1 MDRENERVG
10 THKEPARQLQTL
22 PAELLWD
29 GLVLKDDIFNHTG
42 AVLLLPKGETI
53 TKSRLEKLMGFYG
66 DDRNIMVY
74 EETYLEIMT
83 DEHTSPEAR
92 QKLMEKHIGYTHL
105 QQNIGDLFERRDY
118 DAWLNRDKLAP
129 LIREVASKL
138 ENFDPV
144 MILSCINFPRPMDE
158 GLQRHSLNVALLNG
172 MQAEWLELPPD
183 DVNTLVL
190 AGLLHDI
197 GKTMIPEE
205 ILNAPRRLTAEETA
219 VMRAHPVYSDQ
230 LLAGKFDDNVRLA
243 ARHHHEKLNGKGYP
257 DGVAGDELGFSARIT
272 AISDIYDAMVS
283 ARSYKGAR
291 LPLDVFDMLYQE
303 EFDGLDRSLVITFL
317 KNMRAR
323 YTNRQVMMSD
333 GRRGEILYIP
343 LNDADHP
350 IIGRGGEARQTDEA
364 WYCKE
369 ILPAAEGDYATGR

>member
-1 MDRENERVG
+1 MSTRELRS
-10 THKEPARQLQTL
+10 L
-22 PAELLWD
+22 PAEYLWD
-29 GLVLKDDIFNHTG
+29 GLVLNEDIFNHTG
-42 AVLLLPKGETI
+42 TVLLLPKGETI
-53 TKSRLEKLMGFYG
+53 TRDKLNKLMGFYG
-66 DDRNIMVY
+66 EDKNIMVY
-74 EETYLEIMT
+74 EETYLEIMN
-83 DEHTSPEAR
+83 DEHLPIEAR
-92 QKLMEKHIGYTHL
+92 QKLMENHVGYTRL
-105 QQNIGDLFERRDY
+105 QQNIGALFDRTDY
-118 DAWLNRDKLAP
+118 DSWLSTEKMAP
-129 LIREVASKL
+129 MIREVAGKIRDL
-138 ENFDPV
+138 DPV
-144 MILSCINFPRPMDE
+144 TILSCINFPRPMDE

-205 ILNAPRRLTAEETA
+205 ILNAPRKLTDEELKI
-219 VMRAHPVYSDQ
+219 MRNHPIYSDE
-230 LLAGKFDDNVRLA
+230 LLTGKFDDYVRLA
-243 ARHHHEKLNGKGYP
+243 ARHHHEKLNGTGYP
-257 DGVAGDELGFSARIT
+257 DGIADEEIGICARIT
-272 AISDIYDAMVS
+272 SISDIYDAMVS

-303 EFDGLDRSLVITFL
+303 KFDGLDRSLVISFL

-323 YTNRQVMMSD
+323 YTNRQVVMSN

-350 IIGRGGEARQTDEA
+350 IIRQGDDIRQTDDE

-369 ILPAAEGDYATGR
+369 ILAAN

>member
-1 MDRENERVG
+1 MSTRELRS
-10 THKEPARQLQTL
+10 L
-22 PAELLWD
+22 PAEYLWD
-29 GLVLKDDIFNHTG
+29 GLVLKEDIFNHTG
-42 AVLLLPKGETI
+42 TVLLLPKGETI
-53 TKSRLEKLMGFYG
+53 TKRKLDKLMGFYG
-66 DDRNIMVY
+66 ENKNVMVY
-74 EETYLEIMT
+74 EETYLEIMS
-83 DEHTSPEAR
+83 DEHLPEEAR
-92 QKLMEKHIGYTHL
+92 QKLMENHVGYAHL
-105 QQNIGDLFERRDY
+105 HENIGALFDRPDY
-118 DAWLNRDKLAP
+118 DSWLSTEKLAP
-129 LIREVASKL
+129 LIREVSSKL
-138 ENFDPV
+138 EDFDPV
-144 MILSCINFPRPMDE
+144 TILACINFPRPMDE

-172 MQAEWLELPPD
+172 MQAEWLELPSD

-205 ILNAPRRLTAEETA
+205 ILNAPRRLTDEELA
-219 VMRAHPVYSDQ
+219 IMRNHPVYSDE
-230 LLAGKFDDNVRLA
+230 LLKGKFDDFVRLA
-243 ARHHHEKLNGKGYP
+243 ARHHHEKLSGTGYP
-257 DGVAGDELGFSARIT
+257 DGIGGDDIGFCARIT

-303 EFDGLDRSLVITFL
+303 EFDGLDRDLVMTFL

-323 YTNRQVMMSD
+323 YTNRQVVMSN

-350 IIGRGGEARQTDEA
+350 IIRQDDDIRQTDEE

-369 ILPAAEGDYATGR
+369 ILSIG

>member
-1 MDRENERVG
+1 MDREKERVG
-10 THKEPARQLQTL
+10 TKGEKKRRLQTL
-22 PAELLWD
+22 PAEFLWD
-29 GLVLKDDIFNHTG
+29 GLVLKDDIFNYTG

-53 TKSRLEKLMGFYG
+53 TRSRLNKLMGFYG
-66 DDRNIMVY
+66 DNKNIMVY

-92 QKLMEKHIGYTHL
+92 QKMMENHVGYARL
-105 QQNIGDLFERRDY
+105 QRDIGDLFGRRDY
-118 DAWLNRDKLAP
+118 DAWLNREKLAP
-129 LIREVASKL
+129 LIREVSSRL

-144 MILSCINFPRPMDE
+144 TILSCINFPRPMDE

-190 AGLLHDI
+190 AGLVHDI

-205 ILNAPRRLTAEETA
+205 ILNAPRRLTDEELV
-219 VMRAHPVYSDQ
+219 VMRNHPVYSDE
-230 LLAGKFDDNVRLA
+230 LLSGKFDDNVRLA
-243 ARHHHEKLNGKGYP
+243 ARYP
-257 DGVAGDELGFSARIT
+257 DGIAGEQVGFCTRIT

-291 LPLDVFDMLYQE
+291 LPLDVFDMLYRE

-317 KNMRAR
+317 KNMRER
-323 YTNRQVMMSD
+323 YTNRQVIMSD

-343 LNDADHP
+343 FNDAEHP
-350 IIGRGGEARQTDEA
+350 IIRQGEEVRQTDED

-369 ILPAAEGDYATGR
+369 ILAAD

>member
-1 MDRENERVG
+1 
-10 THKEPARQLQTL
+10 
-22 PAELLWD
+22 
-29 GLVLKDDIFNHTG
+29 
-42 AVLLLPKGETI
+42 
-53 TKSRLEKLMGFYG
+53 
-66 DDRNIMVY
+66 MVY

-83 DEHTSPEAR
+83 DEHAPLEVR
-92 QKLMEKHIGYTHL
+92 QKLTENHVGYTHL
-105 QQNIGDLFERRDY
+105 HQNIGRLFSRPDPES
-118 DAWLNRDKLAP
+118 WLSSEEMEP
-129 LIREVASKL
+129 LIREVAGKL
-138 ENFDPV
+138 ENLEPV
-144 MILSCINFPRPMDE
+144 TIFSCINFPRPMDE

-172 MQAEWLELPPD
+172 MQGEWLGMSKD

-205 ILNAPRRLTAEETA
+205 ILNAPRRLTDEELV
-219 VMRAHPVYSDQ
+219 VMRRHPIYSDQ
-230 LLAGKFDDNVRLA
+230 LLTGRFDDDVRLA
-243 ARHHHEKLNGKGYP
+243 ARHHHEKLSGTGYP
-257 DGVAGDELGFSARIT
+257 DRIAGEEIGFCARIT

-303 EFDGLDRSLVITFL
+303 EFDGLDSSLVMTFL

-323 YTNRQVMMSD
+323 YTNKQVVMSN
-333 GRRGEILYIP
+333 GRRGVICYIP

-350 IIGRGGEARQTDEA
+350 IIRQDDDIRQTDEN

-369 ILPAAEGDYATGR
+369 ILAVL

>member
-1 MDRENERVG
+1 MSTRELR
-10 THKEPARQLQTL
+10 LL
-22 PAELLWD
+22 PAEYLWD
-29 GLVLKDDIFNHTG
+29 GLVLSEDIFNYTG

-53 TKSRLEKLMGFYG
+53 TRDKLNKLMGFYG
-66 DDRNIMVY
+66 EDKNIMVY
-74 EETYLEIMT
+74 EETYLEIMN
-83 DEHTSPEAR
+83 DEHLPLEAR
-92 QKLMEKHIGYTHL
+92 QKLMENHVGYTHL
-105 QQNIGDLFERRDY
+105 QQNIGALFSRTDY
-118 DAWLNRDKLAP
+118 DSWLNTEKMAP
-129 LIREVASKL
+129 LIREIAGKI
-138 ENFDPV
+138 EDFDPV
-144 MILSCINFPRPMDE
+144 TILSCINFPRPMDE

-205 ILNAPRRLTAEETA
+205 ILNAPRRLTDEELKI
-219 VMRAHPVYSDQ
+219 MRNHPIYSDE
-230 LLAGKFDDNVRLA
+230 LLTGKFDVHVRQA
-243 ARHHHEKLNGKGYP
+243 ARHHHEKLNGAGYP
-257 DGVAGDELGFSARIT
+257 DGIADEEIGICARIT

-303 EFDGLDRSLVITFL
+303 KFDGLDRSLVISFL

-323 YTNRQVMMSD
+323 YTNRQVVMSN

-350 IIGRGGEARQTDEA
+350 IIRQDDDIRQTDEK

-369 ILPAAEGDYATGR
+369 ILAAN

>member
-1 MDRENERVG
+1 MDREKERVE
-10 THKEPARQLQTL
+10 THKGKNRRLQTL
-22 PAELLWD
+22 PAEFLWD

-53 TKSRLEKLMGFYG
+53 TRSRLEKLMGFYG
-66 DDRNIMVY
+66 NNRNIMVY

-92 QKLMEKHIGYTHL
+92 QKMMENHVGYTRLH
-105 QQNIGDLFERRDY
+105 QSIGGLFERRDY
-118 DAWLNRDKLAP
+118 DVWLDSEKLAP

-144 MILSCINFPRPMDE
+144 TILSCINFPRPMDE

-172 MQAEWLELPPD
+172 MQAEWLALGQE

-205 ILNAPRRLTAEETA
+205 ILNAPRRLTDEELA
-219 VMRAHPVYSDQ
+219 VMRNHPVYSDE
-230 LLAGKFDDNVRLA
+230 LLAGKFDDHVRMA
-243 ARHHHEKLNGKGYP
+243 ARHHHEKLDGTGYP
-257 DGVAGDELGFSARIT
+257 DGVSGDEVGFCARIT

-291 LPLDVFDMLYQE
+291 LPLDVFDMFYRD
-303 EFDGLDRSLVITFL
+303 EFGGLDRGLVITFL
-317 KNMRAR
+317 KNMRER
-323 YTNRQVMMSD
+323 YTNRQVVMSN

-343 LNDADHP
+343 PNDAEHP
-350 IIGRGGEARQTDEA
+350 IIRQEDDVRQTDED
-364 WYCKE
+364 WYCRE
-369 ILPAAEGDYATGR
+369 ILPLAGA

>member
-1 MDRENERVG
+1 MSTRELRS
-10 THKEPARQLQTL
+10 L
-22 PAELLWD
+22 PAEYLWD
-29 GLVLKDDIFNHTG
+29 GLVLNEDIFNHTG
-42 AVLLLPKGETI
+42 AVLLLPKGETV
-53 TKSRLEKLMGFYG
+53 TRDKLNRLMGFYG
-66 DDRNIMVY
+66 EDKNIMVY
-74 EETYLEIMT
+74 EETYLEIMN
-83 DEHTSPEAR
+83 DEHLPVEAR
-92 QKLMEKHIGYTHL
+92 QKLMENHVGYTRL
-105 QQNIGDLFERRDY
+105 QQNIGALFNRTDY
-118 DAWLNRDKLAP
+118 DSWLNTEKMAP
-129 LIREVASKL
+129 LIREVAGKI
-138 ENFDPV
+138 EDFDPV
-144 MILSCINFPRPMDE
+144 TILSCINFPRPMDE

-205 ILNAPRRLTAEETA
+205 ILNAPRRLTDEELKI
-219 VMRAHPVYSDQ
+219 MRNHPIYSDE
-230 LLAGKFDDNVRLA
+230 LLTGKFDVHVRQA
-243 ARHHHEKLNGKGYP
+243 ARHHHEKLNGTGYP
-257 DGVAGDELGFSARIT
+257 DGIADEEIGICARIT

-303 EFDGLDRSLVITFL
+303 EFDGLDRSLVISFL

-323 YTNRQVMMSD
+323 YTNRQVVMSN

-350 IIGRGGEARQTDEA
+350 IIRQGDDIRQTDEE
-364 WYCKE
+364 WYCRE
-369 ILPAAEGDYATGR
+369 ILAAI

>member
-1 MDRENERVG
+1 MSTRELRS
-10 THKEPARQLQTL
+10 L
-22 PAELLWD
+22 PAEYLWD
-29 GLVLKDDIFNHTG
+29 GLVLNEDIFNHTG
-42 AVLLLPKGETI
+42 AVLLLPKGETV
-53 TKSRLEKLMGFYG
+53 TRDKLNRLMGFYG
-66 DDRNIMVY
+66 EDKNVMVY
-74 EETYLEIMT
+74 EETYLEIMN
-83 DEHTSPEAR
+83 DEHLPVEAR
-92 QKLMEKHIGYTHL
+92 QKLMENHVGYTRL
-105 QQNIGDLFERRDY
+105 QQNIGALFNRTDY
-118 DAWLNRDKLAP
+118 DSWLSTEKMAP
-129 LIREVASKL
+129 LIREVAGKVKDL
-138 ENFDPV
+138 DPIT
-144 MILSCINFPRPMDE
+144 ILSCINFPRPMDE

-197 GKTMIPEE
+197 GKTMVPEE
-205 ILNAPRRLTAEETA
+205 ILNAPRRLTDEELKI
-219 VMRAHPVYSDQ
+219 MRSHPIYSDE
-230 LLAGKFDDNVRLA
+230 LLTGKFDDHVRLA
-243 ARHHHEKLNGKGYP
+243 ARHHHEKLNGTGYP
-257 DGVAGDELGFSARIT
+257 DGIADEEIGICARIT

-303 EFDGLDRSLVITFL
+303 EFDGLDRSLVISFL

-323 YTNRQVMMSD
+323 YTNRQVVMSN

-350 IIGRGGEARQTDEA
+350 IIRQGDDIRQTDEE

-369 ILPAAEGDYATGR
+369 ILSAN

>member
-1 MDRENERVG
+1 MSN
-10 THKEPARQLQTL
+10 RQLRSL
-22 PAELLWD
+22 PAEYLWD

-53 TKSRLEKLMGFYG
+53 TRSRLDKLMRFYG
-66 DDRNIMVY
+66 DNKNVMVY
-74 EETYLEIMT
+74 EETYLEIMA
-83 DEHTSPEAR
+83 DEHVSSEAR
-92 QKLMEKHIGYTHL
+92 QKLLESHTGYTRLH
-105 QQNIGDLFERRDY
+105 QNVGNLFERSDY
-118 DAWLNRDKLAP
+118 DSWLSREQLAP
-129 LIREVASKL
+129 LIREVSSKL
-138 ENFDPV
+138 ENFDPLT
-144 MILSCINFPRPMDE
+144 ILSCINFPRPMDE

-197 GKTMIPEE
+197 GKTMVPEE
-205 ILNAPRRLTAEETA
+205 ILNAPRRLTDEEVA
-219 VMRAHPVYSDQ
+219 VMRNHPVYSDN
-230 LLAGKFDDNVRLA
+230 LLKDKFDDNVRLA
-243 ARHHHEKLNGKGYP
+243 ARHHHEKLNGTGYP
-257 DGVAGDELGFSARIT
+257 DGIAGEDIGFYARIT

-317 KNMRAR
+317 KNMRER
-323 YTNRQVMMSD
+323 YTNRQVVMSN

-350 IIGRGGEARQTDEA
+350 IIRQDDDIRQTDDE

-369 ILPAAEGDYATGR
+369 ILSVS

>member
-1 MDRENERVG
+1 MSG
-10 THKEPARQLQTL
+10 RQLRSL
-22 PAELLWD
+22 PVEYLWD
-29 GLVLKDDIFNHTG
+29 GLVLKDDIFDYTG
-42 AVLLLPKGETI
+42 SVLLLPKGETI
-53 TKSRLEKLMGFYG
+53 TRSRLNKLMGFYG
-66 DDRNIMVY
+66 SNKNIMVY

-83 DEHTSPEAR
+83 DEHISPEAR
-92 QKLMEKHIGYTHL
+92 QKLMETHVGYARLHR
-105 QQNIGDLFERRDY
+105 NIGDLFERSDY
-118 DAWLNRDKLAP
+118 EAWLDSKKLAP
-129 LIREVASKL
+129 LIREVSSKL

-144 MILSCINFPRPMDE
+144 TILSCINFPRPMDE

-205 ILNAPRRLTAEETA
+205 IVNAPRKLTDEELA
-219 VMRAHPVYSDQ
+219 VMRNHPIYSDQ
-230 LLAGKFDDNVRLA
+230 LLTGKFDDNVRLA
-243 ARHHHEKLNGKGYP
+243 ARHHHEKLNGTGYP
-257 DGVAGDELGFSARIT
+257 DGVKDEEIGFCARIT

-317 KNMRAR
+317 KNMRER
-323 YTNRQVMMSD
+323 YTHQHVVMSNGRQ
-333 GRRGEILYIP
+333 GEILYIP

-350 IIGRGGEARQTDEA
+350 VIRQDDDIRQTDDE

-369 ILPAAEGDYATGR
+369 ILPIA

>member
-1 MDRENERVG
+1 MGTRELRS
-10 THKEPARQLQTL
+10 L
-22 PAELLWD
+22 PAEYLWD
-29 GLVLKDDIFNHTG
+29 GLVLNEDIFNHTG

-53 TKSRLEKLMGFYG
+53 TRDKLNRLMGFYG
-66 DDRNIMVY
+66 EDKNVMVY
-74 EETYLEIMT
+74 EETYLEIMN
-83 DEHTSPEAR
+83 DEHLPLEAR
-92 QKLMEKHIGYTHL
+92 QKLMENHVGYTRL
-105 QQNIGDLFERRDY
+105 QQNIGALFDRKDY
-118 DAWLNRDKLAP
+118 DSWLNTEKMAP
-129 LIREVASKL
+129 LIREVAGKIQDL
-138 ENFDPV
+138 DPV
-144 MILSCINFPRPMDE
+144 TILSCINFPRPMDE

-205 ILNAPRRLTAEETA
+205 IVNAPRRLTDEELKI
-219 VMRAHPVYSDQ
+219 MRNHPIYSDE
-230 LLAGKFDDNVRLA
+230 LLTGKFDDNVRLA
-243 ARHHHEKLNGKGYP
+243 ARHHHEKLNGTGYP
-257 DGVAGDELGFSARIT
+257 DGVADEEIGICARIT

-303 EFDGLDRSLVITFL
+303 EFDGLDRSLVISFL

-323 YTNRQVMMSD
+323 YTNRQVVMSN

-350 IIGRGGEARQTDEA
+350 IIRQGDDIRQTDEE
-364 WYCKE
+364 WYCRE
-369 ILPAAEGDYATGR
+369 ILAAN

>member
-1 MDRENERVG
+1 MGTRELRS
-10 THKEPARQLQTL
+10 L
-22 PAELLWD
+22 PAEYLWD
-29 GLVLKDDIFNHTG
+29 GLVLNEDIFNHTG

-53 TKSRLEKLMGFYG
+53 TRDKLNRLMGFYG
-66 DDRNIMVY
+66 EDKNVMVY
-74 EETYLEIMT
+74 EETYLEIMN
-83 DEHTSPEAR
+83 DEHLPLEAR
-92 QKLMEKHIGYTHL
+92 QKLMENHVGYTRL
-105 QQNIGDLFERRDY
+105 QQNIGALFDRKDY
-118 DAWLNRDKLAP
+118 DSWLNTEKMAP
-129 LIREVASKL
+129 LIREVAGKIQDL
-138 ENFDPV
+138 DPV
-144 MILSCINFPRPMDE
+144 TILSCINFPRPMDE

-197 GKTMIPEE
+197 GKTMISEE
-205 ILNAPRRLTAEETA
+205 IVNAPRRLTDEELKI
-219 VMRAHPVYSDQ
+219 MRNHPIYSDE
-230 LLAGKFDDNVRLA
+230 LLTGKFDDNVRLA
-243 ARHHHEKLNGKGYP
+243 ARHHHEKLNGTGYP
-257 DGVAGDELGFSARIT
+257 DGVADEEIGICARIT

-303 EFDGLDRSLVITFL
+303 EFDGLDRSLVISFL

-323 YTNRQVMMSD
+323 YTNRQVVMSN

-350 IIGRGGEARQTDEA
+350 IIRQGDDIRQTDEE
-364 WYCKE
+364 WYCRE
-369 ILPAAEGDYATGR
+369 ILAAN

>member
-1 MDRENERVG
+1 MS
-10 THKEPARQLQTL
+10 ARKLRTL
-22 PAELLWD
+22 PVEYLWD
-29 GLVLKDDIFNHTG
+29 GLVLSDDIFNHTG

-53 TKSRLEKLMGFYG
+53 TKAKLNKLMGFYG
-66 DDRNIMVY
+66 ENKNIMVY
-74 EETYLEIMT
+74 EETYLEILT
-83 DEHTSPEAR
+83 DEHLAPEAR
-92 QKLMEKHIGYTHL
+92 QKLMENHVGYTHL
-105 QQNIGDLFERRDY
+105 HQNIGNLFERRDY
-118 DAWLNRDKLAP
+118 DSWLTGEKLAP
-129 LIREVASKL
+129 LIREVAGKL
-138 ENFDPV
+138 QDFDPV
-144 MILSCINFPRPMDE
+144 TILSCINFPRPMDE

-172 MQAEWLELPPD
+172 MQAEWLDMPPD
-183 DVNTLVL
+183 DVHTLVL

-205 ILNAPRRLTAEETA
+205 IVNAPRRLTDKELA
-219 VMRAHPVYSDQ
+219 VMRNHPVYSDD
-230 LLAGKFDDNVRLA
+230 LLKGKFDDNVRLA
-243 ARHHHEKLNGKGYP
+243 ARHHHEKLNGGGYP
-257 DGVAGDELGFSARIT
+257 DGIAGEELGICARIT

-303 EFDGLDRSLVITFL
+303 EFDGLDRQFVMTFL

-323 YTNRQVMMSD
+323 YINRQVVMSN

-350 IIGRGGEARQTDEA
+350 IIRQDGDIRQTDEE

-369 ILPAAEGDYATGR
+369 ILTAN